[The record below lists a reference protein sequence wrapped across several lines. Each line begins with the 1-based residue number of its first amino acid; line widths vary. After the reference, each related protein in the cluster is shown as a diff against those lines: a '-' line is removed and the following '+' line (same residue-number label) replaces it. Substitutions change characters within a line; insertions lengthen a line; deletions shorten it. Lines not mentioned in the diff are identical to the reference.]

1 MRAGPLAVS
10 AALLLA
16 LCNGAPAAWAQHAHQ
31 PAPGAAPPRSQS
43 LYALSAAL
51 VDERGQPVP
60 LDLFRGHPVLISMLY
75 ASCRDACPL
84 LLADIKRIEME
95 LPPRARA
102 DLRVVLVSLD
112 PERDTAEVLQAL
124 ARAHRADET
133 RWRFLRARDDTVRE
147 IAAALGI
154 KYRRLPD
161 GSFNHSSL
169 ITLLDPSGVIQS
181 RVEGIGQ
188 PHADLLRRLR
198 ASRPSSE
205 APPH

>member
-1 MRAGPLAVS
+1 MRTVPLAAS
-10 AALLLA
+10 AALFLVLWCA
-16 LCNGAPAAWAQHAHQ
+16 ESPAWAQHEHH
-31 PAPGAAPPRSQS
+31 PAPGAAPPRSRS
-43 LYALSAAL
+43 IYEVSAAL
-51 VDERGQPVP
+51 VDQQEQPVG

-84 LLADIKRIEME
+84 LLADIKRIDME

-112 PERDTAEVLQAL
+112 PERDTPEVLQAL
-124 ARAHRADET
+124 ARAHGVDES
-133 RWRFLRARDDTVRE
+133 RWRFLRAPDDTVRE
-147 IAAALGI
+147 IAAVLGI

-161 GSFNHSSL
+161 GSFNHSSV

-198 ASRPSSE
+198 ASRPPSE
-205 APPH
+205 R